1 MTSFLSRVLR
11 HLVRRET
18 TEMAD
23 VQTEKVIQVIAPND
37 VQFTLNTREEKGE
50 GAEAEERDSEVTVV
64 SSSNSDTFI
73 DADREAVCIDTAA
86 FVGVTISFLMILIIA
101 LITIVFL
108 WMRIKS
114 MDRKS
119 LL

>member
-1 MTSFLSRVLR
+1 MLR
-11 HLVRRET
+11 HLVRRAA

-37 VQFTLNTREEKGE
+37 VQFTLNTREGGGGEEEKE
-50 GAEAEERDSEVTVV
+50 VVINSESILGA
-64 SSSNSDTFI
+64 SS
-73 DADREAVCIDTAA
+73 EAVCIDTAA

>member
-1 MTSFLSRVLR
+1 MSRVLR

-50 GAEAEERDSEVTVV
+50 AEEPDSEVTVV

>member
-1 MTSFLSRVLR
+1 
-11 HLVRRET
+11 
-18 TEMAD
+18 MAD

-50 GAEAEERDSEVTVV
+50 ADDERENSEVTVV
-64 SSSNSDTFI
+64 SSSSSDTFI